1 MVVLG
6 VVVGGDGVEV
16 VKGTS
21 RLSSSG
27 CSNLLVL
34 TIFNVLSVVRV
45 LSTSVLFFSVA
56 VITSEDMFIFV
67 KLLISKALSISLDD
81 NNEETDGMSG
91 KRALMLGITED
102 GLLCA
107 FFAGNG

>member
-16 VKGTS
+16 VKGRS
-21 RLSSSG
+21 RLSSSES
-27 CSNLLVL
+27 SNLLVL
-34 TIFNVLSVVRV
+34 TIFNVLSVVGV
-45 LSTSVLFFSVA
+45 LTTSVLFFSVS
-56 VITSEDMFIFV
+56 VIISEDMFVFF

-81 NNEETDGMSG
+81 NNEGTDGMSG
-91 KRALMLGITED
+91 KRALILGITED

-107 FFAGNG
+107 FFVGNG